1 MASTSIPTH
10 SDGEAAIPGAAA
22 DGLRAGLHGLWSA
35 VAGGWAEYADEVD
48 VRGRPV
54 TDAMLAATAPRAGER
69 VLELACGPGGTGL
82 AAAALVA
89 PGGEVVLSDVA
100 AEMTAIAA
108 ARAAEAGVPN
118 VTTRVLDLEHIDEP
132 DGAYDVVL
140 CREGLMFVL
149 DPARAA
155 GEIARVLAPRG
166 RVAIATWGPRE
177 RNPWLGIVLDAV
189 AEQTG
194 HPVPPPGIPGPFSLS
209 DPAEL
214 VTVLSGA
221 GLADVAATEVAVPLR
236 AATFAEWWGRTTALG
251 GPVAKILALMP
262 DDGARD
268 VRARARE
275 MVARYEI
282 AGGLDIPGVSLLATG
297 RRA

>member
-54 TDAMLAATAPRAGER
+54 TDAMLAATAPWAGER

-118 VTTRVLDLEHIDEP
+118 VTTRVLDLELIDEP

-140 CREGLMFVL
+140 CREGLMFAL
-149 DPARAA
+149 EPAVAV
-155 GEIARVLAPRG
+155 GEIARVLRPGG
-166 RVAIATWGPRE
+166 RLAIM
-177 RNPWLGIVLDAV
+177 
-189 AEQTG
+189 
-194 HPVPPPGIPGPFSLS
+194 VPT
-209 DPAEL
+209 A
-214 VTVLSGA
+214 
-221 GLADVAATEVAVPLR
+221 
-236 AATFAEWWGRTTALG
+236 GRTARLWEMMPNVG
-251 GPVAKILALMP
+251 AHAFGDDEIGDILEDNGFAS
-262 DDGARD
+262 
-268 VRARARE
+268 VRVNTFGTFQWVR
-275 MVARYEI
+275 
-282 AGGLDIPGVSLLATG
+282 GKNG
-297 RRA
+297 